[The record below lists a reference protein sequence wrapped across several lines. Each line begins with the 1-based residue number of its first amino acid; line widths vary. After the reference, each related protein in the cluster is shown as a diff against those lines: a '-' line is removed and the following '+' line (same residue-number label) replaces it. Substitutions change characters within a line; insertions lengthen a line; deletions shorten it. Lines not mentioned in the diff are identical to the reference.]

1 MKSVPNEYTE
11 LSDMRQQMTELADRY
26 PDKFDK
32 LPEDRFRCF
41 AIVNNSRSGK
51 KSKIWEM
58 YPVPKPLNEIVGIDM
73 AVVVHLDD
81 WASMTDGQRSLLVAD
96 ILLSIKLK
104 EGKLS
109 FVAFDVQDHSE
120 MIRNFGLD
128 YLSNPDSPNI
138 NNFNHLWS

>member
-11 LSDMRQQMTELADRY
+11 LSDMRKQMTELADRY
-26 PDKFDK
+26 PDKFDN

-41 AIVNNSRSGK
+41 AIVNNSRSRN
-51 KSKIWEM
+51 KSKIWEV
-58 YPVPKPLNEIVGIDM
+58 YPVPKPLNEIVCIDM

-128 YLSNPDSPNI
+128 YLSNPESPNI